1 MTWCLK
7 QVTQVFKFF
16 WEDKQQ
22 VVTAIYLVGLIYFI
36 ASVSETFCC
45 DAYLSSPNLFY
56 YALMATGSDLTDFIP
71 SWYKKL
77 GDFICCCS
85 KVEINGSELFVLSFP
100 KNSYRE
106 PTVMLLYIGGSLK
119 SKRSRST
126 IGSHWTFTQCYNQCI
141 CIGTPRILLP
151 YYTWALLRFYI
162 HSCAMITKKNISQS
176 QPEPVCPAA
185 HLFRYP
191 SNPTPMK
198 GRYTLH

>member
-1 MTWCLK
+1 M
-7 QVTQVFKFF
+7 
-16 WEDKQQ
+16 
-22 VVTAIYLVGLIYFI
+22 TAIYLVGLIYFI

-56 YALMATGSDLTDFIP
+56 YALMATGSDLTGVKP

-126 IGSHWTFTQCYNQCI
+126 IGSH
-141 CIGTPRILLP
+141 
-151 YYTWALLRFYI
+151 
-162 HSCAMITKKNISQS
+162 
-176 QPEPVCPAA
+176 
-185 HLFRYP
+185 
-191 SNPTPMK
+191 
-198 GRYTLH
+198 